1 MGYSTREAFSPPLAR
16 GASGFPENSGTKT
29 FPFLTRDLLAP
40 GPPERLAVRQG
51 PEGQGGIQVAGLT
64 HWDVPN
70 LETLHQVGLPRLRR
84 PCPFL
89 PIGGGD
95 PAPDQPCRSAF
106 QMLKLG
112 RSNRATAATRHEPA
126 QLPLPRPGHA
136 DAARGDST
144 ARSRHRRYHGQCLS
158 PAESPAHPRPGL
170 PPCRARSPL

>member
-112 RSNRATAATRHEPA
+112 RSNRATAATAMNQRSSRSHALVTLTLRAATP
-126 QLPLPRPGHA
+126 PRAPG
-136 DAARGDST
+136 T
-144 ARSRHRRYHGQCLS
+144 AGTTAS
-158 PAESPAHPRPGL
+158 A
-170 PPCRARSPL
+170 